1 MELGVLSFSEHRAPT
16 FTIEPPNKVIFL
28 NSSGESVHCAAL
40 GNPRPSISWVL
51 ADGTAVTD
59 LPGLRLS
66 LANGTLL
73 FLPFMA
79 ESYRQDIH
87 ASTYRCI
94 ASNLV
99 GKISSRDIRVRAAY
113 QLHNATGKRLATA
126 NEAATPNFL
135 CHPPAS
141 SENYGQLLTRNRS
154 AGD

>member
-1 MELGVLSFSEHRAPT
+1 MASKGLRVYAVPIFAFWIFSGVMSFSEHRAPT
-16 FTIEPPNKVIFL
+16 FTIEPPNKVMFL

-51 ADGTAVTD
+51 ADGTAVQD
-59 LPGLRLS
+59 LPGLRLA

-99 GKISSRDIRVRAAY
+99 GKISSRDIRIRAGMSY
-113 QLHNATGKRLATA
+113 I
-126 NEAATPNFL
+126 
-135 CHPPAS
+135 
-141 SENYGQLLTRNRS
+141 
-154 AGD
+154 

>member
-1 MELGVLSFSEHRAPT
+1 MSIKLAEYLLPKILVGPNASSKNELRNFLKCLLMVGIKAPRQICTGCCHFLNTVLPP

-99 GKISSRDIRVRAAY
+99 GKISSRDIRVRAEY
-113 QLHNATGKRLATA
+113 GK
-126 NEAATPNFL
+126 
-135 CHPPAS
+135 
-141 SENYGQLLTRNRS
+141 
-154 AGD
+154 